1 LSAAPSQLRELS
13 QIDLRQIGVV
23 LPDTELARSILNAL
37 ETSDS
42 CRSTAISILMQ
53 DTSSYFIWLKY
64 PVYNAW
70 IDALGVKRTPVSWVV
85 YSLRERALDRSGNA
99 TFTPVGNWTLGSPCG
114 ALLRLGKDVECYD
127 YNESQPCEIQT
138 SYVLANESI
147 ITSVFLM
154 HVRRQP
160 DHPPVKVAFGS
171 TPLESEAG
179 MEGQKERE
187 PGEGRQMEN
196 EHDQHG
202 DKHPPVTIA
211 FGTEPLVSTRA
222 GEMILRFHLRGVVV
236 GFRYRIIVQ
245 EIHVGTAQ
253 VDQQESLVHCVD
265 DDSPASSEVTV
276 ELSLY
281 DEFQKD
287 FRFAIVAYDAHEGLT
302 DEEAIVARRDGTL
315 PLVRK
320 GSRISASAGEAGH
333 DTEQGAGHDTEQGA
347 GPSISS
353 SLETHTFVFEQPPEP
368 QKGYGA
374 VRCASISVPTIYSRK
389 YSGLHSLAATTTKML
404 YSDAVRGLEQ
414 AGSANV
420 DVAVLPEFFA
430 GHAPQT
436 LLSKKLGGGWRGWRG
451 GIDVVTEIA
460 RVAVKHRMY
469 VVCPIVE
476 LANDEGASREGKIKA
491 SNTVVLIGRDGRM
504 VGKVSSHVH
513 SETRDR
519 KNTQLP

>member
-1 LSAAPSQLRELS
+1 VCVCVCVCACACVCERVWVLHFAAEPEARVHREHI
-13 QIDLRQIGVV
+13 Q
-23 LPDTELARSILNAL
+23 EA
-37 ETSDS
+37 
-42 CRSTAISILMQ
+42 
-53 DTSSYFIWLKY
+53 
-64 PVYNAW
+64 
-70 IDALGVKRTPVSWVV
+70 
-85 YSLRERALDRSGNA
+85 
-99 TFTPVGNWTLGSPCG
+99 GSP
-114 ALLRLGKDVECYD
+114 AW
-127 YNESQPCEIQT
+127 T
-138 SYVLANESI
+138 
-147 ITSVFLM
+147 
-154 HVRRQP
+154 
-160 DHPPVKVAFGS
+160 S
-171 TPLESEAG
+171 TPLESEAR
-179 MEGQKERE
+179 MHEEKERKTE
-187 PGEGRQMEN
+187 EGRHTEK
-196 EHDQHG
+196 EHEHHG

-245 EIHVGTAQ
+245 EMRGGTAQ

-451 GIDVVTEIA
+451 GIDVVTEI
-460 RVAVKHRMY
+460 
-469 VVCPIVE
+469 
-476 LANDEGASREGKIKA
+476 D
-491 SNTVVLIGRDGRM
+491 VL
-504 VGKVSSHVH
+504 
-513 SETRDR
+513 
-519 KNTQLP
+519 Q